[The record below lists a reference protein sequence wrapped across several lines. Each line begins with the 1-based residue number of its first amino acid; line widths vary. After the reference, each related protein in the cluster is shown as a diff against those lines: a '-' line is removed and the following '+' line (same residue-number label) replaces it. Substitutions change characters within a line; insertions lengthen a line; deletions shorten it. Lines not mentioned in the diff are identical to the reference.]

1 MTTAKNLSTTHASK
15 WKDTVSCGD
24 IVAFEMPSEH
34 LYNPLQPPQK
44 ALPWLIVDEAI
55 YIGTRYLTL
64 ARGHAIGTTFNHGA
78 QIRVERSAAFG
89 AAGLSQPTVYNLRG
103 LVIVSVNHEGFAPN
117 KDGTPVLGR
126 LIGDELVQ
134 LEHHRALIHAIN
146 VERAEGRADLLKLQ
160 ALLAKTSGRKMSG
173 MIIPAPIAIPTPDP
187 QK

>member
-1 MTTAKNLSTTHASK
+1 MTTAKNLSEKHASN
-15 WKDTVSCGD
+15 WQDTVCCGD

-34 LYNPLQPPQK
+34 LFNPLQPPQK

-64 ARGHAIGTTFNHGA
+64 ARGHASGTTFNHGP
-78 QIRVERSAAFG
+78 QIRVEHSAAFG

-134 LEHHRALIHAIN
+134 LERLRALIHAIN
-146 VERAEGRADLLKLQ
+146 VERAEGRADLLRQQ
-160 ALLAKTSGRKMSG
+160 ALLAKRSGRPMSE
-173 MIIPAPIAIPTPDP
+173 MIIPAPFAIPTPDS
-187 QK
+187 QQ

>member
-1 MTTAKNLSTTHASK
+1 MTTANNLSAKHASN
-15 WKDTVSCGD
+15 WQDAVSCGD
-24 IVAFEMPSEH
+24 IVAFVMPTFHRDKDRQS
-34 LYNPLQPPQK
+34 PQK

-78 QIRVERSAAFG
+78 QIRVEHSAAFG
-89 AAGLSQPTVYNLRG
+89 AAGLSQPIVYNLRG

-126 LIGDELVQ
+126 LVGDELVL
-134 LEHHRALIHAIN
+134 LERLSARIHAIN

-160 ALLAKTSGRKMSG
+160 ALLAKRSGRQMSG
-173 MIIPAPIAIPTPDP
+173 MIIPAPIAIPIPDP
-187 QK
+187 QQ

>member
-1 MTTAKNLSTTHASK
+1 MTTANNLSAKHASK
-15 WKDTVSCGD
+15 WQDTVSCGD

-78 QIRVERSAAFG
+78 QIRVEHSAAFG
-89 AAGLSQPTVYNLRG
+89 AAGLKQPTIYNLRG
-103 LVIVSVNHEGFAPN
+103 LVIVSVNHEGFASGM
-117 KDGTPVLGR
+117 DGTPVLGR
-126 LIGDELVQ
+126 LVGDELVQ
-134 LEHHRALIHAIN
+134 LERLRALIHAIN
-146 VERAEGRADLLKLQ
+146 VERAEEHADLLKRQ
-160 ALLAKTSGRKMSG
+160 ALLARTLGRKMSG
-173 MIIPAPIAIPTPDP
+173 MIIPAPIAIPTPDS

>member
-1 MTTAKNLSTTHASK
+1 MTTAKNLSTTHASN
-15 WKDTVSCGD
+15 WQDTVSCGD
-24 IVAFEMPSEH
+24 IVAFAMPA
-34 LYNPLQPPQK
+34 YNRDKDRQSPNE

-55 YIGTRYLTL
+55 YVGTRYLTL

-78 QIRVERSAAFG
+78 QIRVEHSAAFG

-134 LEHHRALIHAIN
+134 LERLRARIHAIN
-146 VERAEGRADLLKLQ
+146 VERAEGRADMLKRQ
-160 ALLAKTSGRKMSG
+160 ALLAKRSGRPMSG
-173 MIIPAPIAIPTPDP
+173 MIIPAPIAIPKPDP
-187 QK
+187 QQ